1 MNNILQIHN
10 TEITGNLPSEIML
23 LPASPVIGRDGRSFT
38 YSIDN
43 LLLGWEK
50 HSQDIPIDVDHKSE
64 YGFST
69 EASGWIKSIFS
80 RDSQLWASVEWTDDG
95 AKLVSQKKYRYIS
108 PAFYTN
114 EFNEVQF
121 LSSVALTNHPNL
133 KMPALN
139 HKENKET
146 NNQQEVKK
154 ESIKH
159 MSIQL
164 LNKTLGI
171 DENADFTASLNAV
184 MKLKEQKIDLN
195 NFMPKADYDL
205 VLNSRDELQAKLNE
219 IEINILKKEA
229 NSIVD
234 NAIKEGQVAESS
246 RDFYLDL
253 CRNSEGLENVKQ
265 HLNSKPKLTQS
276 VLANKSNAT
285 PQTHSLS
292 AEEISIGKKM
302 GLSEED
308 LLKSKEIIKKNNEE
322 QGA

>member
-1 MNNILQIHN
+1 MQILQIHS

-23 LPASPVIGRDGRSFT
+23 LPVSPVIGRDGRSFT

-43 LLLGWEK
+43 VLLGWEK
-50 HSQDIPIDVDHKSE
+50 HGQDIPIDVDHKSE

-80 RDSQLWASVEWTDDG
+80 RDNSLWASVEWTDDG

-139 HKENKET
+139 NKQT
-146 NNQQEVKK
+146 NNQQQVKK
-154 ESIKH
+154 ESITQ

-219 IEINILKKEA
+219 IETNNLKVEA

-253 CRNSEGLENVKQ
+253 CRNLEGLENVRQ

-292 AEEISIGKKM
+292 AEEISIGKKN
-302 GLSEED
+302 GIE
-308 LLKSKEIIKKNNEE
+308 
-322 QGA
+322 